1 MNIHN
6 ASITISAVKP
16 AQYPKTYIPEIALAG
31 RSNVGKSSFVNK
43 LLNRKNLARTSSKPG
58 KTATLNFYNI
68 DETFFFVDLPGYG
81 YAEVSKKEREKWGEM
96 IDTYLNKREQ
106 LRMTFL
112 LVDARHKP
120 TAEDVAMHE
129 WIKHFYGKSIVIA
142 TKVDKVKKSK
152 LDESIELIGETLSL
166 EEDDTLLLFSS
177 ETGNGVEDAW
187 EIINEIIHSHKSC
200 LKILIPSP
208 NFILSSKYSSILLN
222 VSLYI
227 L

>member
-16 AQYPKTYIPEIALAG
+16 AQYPKTTIPEIALAG
-31 RSNVGKSSFVNK
+31 RSNVGKSSFINK

-58 KTATLNFYNI
+58 KTATINFYNI

-96 IDTYLNKREQ
+96 INTYLNTRPQ
-106 LRMTFL
+106 LKMTFL

-152 LDESIELIGETLSL
+152 LDECIELIGETLDL
-166 EEDDTLLLFSS
+166 EENDTLVLFSS
-177 ETGNGVEDAW
+177 ESGNGCDDSW
-187 EIINEIIHSHKSC
+187 EIIKEIIGE
-200 LKILIPSP
+200 
-208 NFILSSKYSSILLN
+208 
-222 VSLYI
+222 
-227 L
+227 